1 VQTWTTQKLGAAA
14 GIAFIILTIVSGA
27 VMGSRP
33 DHTASA
39 SKIASYFGSH
49 HSKILVAALLA
60 GLAAPLFLWLVVS
73 LAGLLRAAGESTA
86 AGVVVAV
93 GAAGIT
99 LATVQNAIDSALTQ
113 MVHVSSPSLMK
124 SVYHFDSYWG
134 QQAFWFAAVLAFV
147 TVVAARRKLPDW
159 YIGLTGIASV
169 LFGLGALA
177 VKGKGFFGVDGGMGF
192 IAFIALGIWVI
203 ATSVL
208 VWQATPAPEP
218 VTAPA

>member
-1 VQTWTTQKLGAAA
+1 VNAWTTQKLGALA
-14 GIAFIILTIVSGA
+14 GIAFVVITIVSGA

-39 SKIASYFGSH
+39 SKIASYFASH
-49 HSKILVAALLA
+49 HSKILVGALLA
-60 GLAAPLFLWLVVS
+60 GLAAPLFIWLVVA

-86 AGVVVAV
+86 AGIVIAT

-99 LATVQNAIDSALTQ
+99 LATVQNAIESALTQ
-113 MVHVSSPSLMK
+113 MVHVSNPSLMR

-134 QQAFWFAAVLAFV
+134 EQAFWFAAVLAFV
-147 TVVAARRKLPDW
+147 IVVAARRKLPDW
-159 YIGLTGIASV
+159 YVGLSGIAAV
-169 LFGLGALA
+169 LFGIGALT

-192 IAFIALGIWVI
+192 IAFIALGVWVI

-208 VWQATPAPEP
+208 VWQATAAAEP
-218 VTAPA
+218 VAAPA